1 MKIKY
6 SILLLPLIITGCFF
20 GEVGSGFTSKT
31 CTRQTSI
38 NDITLIEEKVIKQKD
53 NKIVS
58 VVVSNRIVGESNE
71 TFKALQN
78 SYLSEAN
85 NLKSLGIFV
94 NINEEVKNEY
104 SVSYEF
110 DFSTLSEE
118 LKRKYEFKELY
129 HNQLKKYED
138 EGYKCK

>member
-6 SILLLPLIITGCFF
+6 LILLLPLIITGCFF
-20 GEVGSGFTSKT
+20 GEAGSGFTSKT

-38 NDITLIEEKVIKQKD
+38 DDITLIEEKVIKQKD

-58 VVVSNRIVGESNE
+58 VVVSNKVVGDTSE
-71 TFKALQN
+71 TFRALKN
-78 SYLSEAN
+78 SYLSEVN
-85 NLKSLGIFV
+85 NLKNLGIVV

-104 SVSYEF
+104 SVSYEL

-118 LKRKYEFKELY
+118 LKRKYEFEDLY